1 MRLSGGAAPAKG
13 GSNGF
18 GTLAAMTSPARAL
31 RPTATA
37 ALLLML
43 GQAAPAAAH
52 GPAAPTAEPVREATY
67 STYLRANSSNAER
80 YIVKGLCERDGIRQ
94 ISLILQ
100 RSEVEEMWAFLP
112 HECQWHEIGREEISE
127 AAKSYLRVDMDYL
140 TALMVAHADIHLVH
154 FHPARYFECAT
165 RPDCPKR
172 ARAARAAMPDKRWI
186 NDLVYSMPSP
196 SDVLF
201 MMNVTSRFYR
211 SHHPHGTI
219 AHKVVTPYGV
229 VDYGLTAAGL
239 ARYDSERNGRSQG
252 IYIPMVMASALDDDR
267 VEQVVK
273 ENPRSIGAAVPRLA
287 RSLNTE
293 FLRVEHTPHPV
304 TTR

>member
-1 MRLSGGAAPAKG
+1 
-13 GSNGF
+13 
-18 GTLAAMTSPARAL
+18 MTSPARTW
-31 RPTATA
+31 RPTATFG
-37 ALLLML
+37 LLLML
-43 GQAAPAAAH
+43 GLAAPAAAH
-52 GPAAPTAEPVREATY
+52 GPAHAFSAPTVEPVRPSNY
-67 STYLRANSSNAER
+67 STTLRANSSNAER
-80 YIVKGLCERDGIRQ
+80 YIVKGLCERDGIQQ
-94 ISLILQ
+94 IARILQ
-100 RSEVEEMWAFLP
+100 RSDVEEMWAFLP

-140 TALMVAHADIHLVH
+140 AGLMAANADIHLVH
-154 FHPARYFECAT
+154 FHPARYFGCAA

-172 ARAARAAMPDKRWI
+172 ARAARVAMPDKRWI
-186 NDLVYSMPSP
+186 TDLVYSMPSP

-211 SHHPHGTI
+211 DHHPHGTI
-219 AHKVVTPYGV
+219 VHKVVTPYGV
-229 VDYGLTAAGL
+229 VDYGLTAEGL

-273 ENPRSIGAAVPRLA
+273 ENPRSIAAAVPRLA

-293 FLRVEHTPHPV
+293 FLRIEHTPHPA
-304 TTR
+304 TKP

>member
-1 MRLSGGAAPAKG
+1 
-13 GSNGF
+13 
-18 GTLAAMTSPARAL
+18 MTSPARTLSIAAL
-31 RPTATA
+31 
-37 ALLLML
+37 ALLLIGLLLFGL
-43 GQAAPAAAH
+43 GLLLGLVAPAAAH
-52 GPAAPTAEPVREATY
+52 GPAHDSSAPTAEPVRVATY

-94 ISLILQ
+94 ISSILQ

-112 HECQWHEIGREEISE
+112 RECQWHEIGREEKSE
-127 AAKSYLRVDMDYL
+127 AARSVLRVDMDYL
-140 TALMVAHADIHLVH
+140 AGLMAANADIHLVH
-154 FHPARYFECAT
+154 FHPARYFECAA
-165 RPDCPKR
+165 RADCPKR
-172 ARAARAAMPDKRWI
+172 ARSSRAAIPDKRWI
-186 NDLVYSMPSP
+186 TDLVYSMPSP

-211 SHHPHGTI
+211 SHHAHGTI
-219 AHKVVTPYGV
+219 LHKVVTPYGV
-229 VDYGLTAAGL
+229 VDYGLTAQGL

-273 ENPRSIGAAVPRLA
+273 ENPRSISAAVPRLA

-293 FLRVEHTPHPV
+293 FLRIEHAPHPV